1 MLPLRFLLSR
11 FISVCPSCRIVPSE
25 ISDESTPDPA
35 TRGDL
40 QLHMSWQPD
49 LHLQTFAKMG
59 LDVIDEIT
67 HVLRIRHIVASDP
80 KDSTAAKGKKRL
92 TGFVR
97 VGSRGIHLCLFQYSV
112 QSIICLLICL
122 CLMIGSKD
130 LVISFSL
137 GAGRIN

>member
-1 MLPLRFLLSR
+1 MCLGFVTLLLRTQKIPL
-11 FISVCPSCRIVPSE
+11 
-25 ISDESTPDPA
+25 
-35 TRGDL
+35 
-40 QLHMSWQPD
+40 
-49 LHLQTFAKMG
+49 
-59 LDVIDEIT
+59 
-67 HVLRIRHIVASDP
+67 LR
-80 KDSTAAKGKKRL
+80 KGKKRL

-97 VGSRGIHLCLFQYSV
+97 VGSRSIHLCLFQYSV

>member
-1 MLPLRFLLSR
+1 
-11 FISVCPSCRIVPSE
+11 
-25 ISDESTPDPA
+25 
-35 TRGDL
+35 
-40 QLHMSWQPD
+40 MSQPD

-80 KDSTAAKGKKRL
+80 KKNPLLRKGKKRL
-92 TGFVR
+92 TGIVR
-97 VGSRGIHLCLFQYSV
+97 VGSRSIHLCLLQYSV
-112 QSIICLLICL
+112 QSIICLLIRL
-122 CLMIGSKD
+122 CFMIGSKD